1 MFLANLNHH
10 HLSGMSKYQS
20 SDNRT
25 KYSFFDTMP
34 WPILRVDLNMADF
47 SLAYPNHKLLSPM
60 SVYPSVKVAVK
71 VGEGGRGLGEG
82 GKRAHPALTR
92 VPGSRGGPRKANY
105 TKNTK
110 SGMKNHGHAE
120 MLVGFDRHR
129 A

>member
-25 KYSFFDTMP
+25 KYSFFDTMT

-60 SVYPSVKVAVK
+60 SVYPSDKVAVE
-71 VGEGGRGLGEG
+71 VGEGAGGTGGRWETCTPSSHTG
-82 GKRAHPALTR
+82 AR
-92 VPGSRGGPRKANY
+92 VQRW
-105 TKNTK
+105 TQK
-110 SGMKNHGHAE
+110 SKLFEKH
-120 MLVGFDRHR
+120 
-129 A
+129 